1 MPSNPDDSTR
11 DRAAPLTAE
20 EAVAAGRDFVE
31 LTADASGVYWTEYD
45 PADAM
50 CRIWRAR
57 NGAIECV
64 SPDGFSARGRVYEY
78 GGGAFCVAGEQLAFV
93 NERDQRIYHFAP
105 DSLAEPQ
112 PLTPDG
118 LRYGDLRHANG
129 RILAVEQDGE
139 THRLVSI
146 GLLDG
151 AREVLAEG
159 ADFYAA
165 PVRSA
170 DGARLAW
177 IEWQHPHQPWTATR
191 LMLRDGAGAARTI
204 AGAADDEAVQ
214 QPAFDADGRLV
225 CLTDRANFW
234 QPWRL
239 DGDSDDDGDGKD
251 GGAPALAPLPAEAGD
266 HAAAPWQLGACSWLP
281 LDDGG
286 SFSTWFDAGWGRL
299 GVRDA
304 AGALTPLAPGYSQFH
319 HLAADATHLY
329 CIAASPTCPA
339 AILAIDRRDHRVA
352 VLREVVPSIPAERIT
367 LPRALRF
374 PSGDGEAHGYLYLPD
389 GADADADAAGAAPP
403 VVVFAHGGPTA
414 AHYAVY
420 SPRLEYWVQRGFAIV
435 LLNYRGS
442 TGYGR
447 AFRQALHLTWGV
459 ADVDDACAAVAHLA
473 GQGLVDAR
481 RAFVRGGSAGGY
493 TALCALAF
501 RDVFRGGASLY
512 GVSDP
517 LQLDAHTHKFE
528 ARYLRWLIGDPVAD
542 RARYL
547 ARTPLVHADAIRVPV
562 AFFQGELDAVV
573 TPDQTRSMAAALDA
587 NGVPNEVHYYAD
599 ERHGFRKAA
608 NQAHALDA
616 EHAFYRRILDG
627 AP

>member
-1 MPSNPDDSTR
+1 MQKNPDDAR
-11 DRAAPLTAE
+11 ADRATEPLGAA
-20 EAVAAGRDFVE
+20 EAVAAGRDFAE
-31 LTADASGVYWTEYD
+31 LTAGPAGVFWTEYD

-50 CRIWRAR
+50 SRIWRAR
-57 NGAIECV
+57 GGAIDCV
-64 SPDGFSARGRVYEY
+64 SPDGYSARSRVYEY
-78 GGGAFCVAGEQLAFV
+78 GGGAFCVAGDDVVFV
-93 NERDQRIYHFAP
+93 NERDQRLYRFTP
-105 DSLAEPQ
+105 GRLDEPQ
-112 PLTPDG
+112 ALTPAG
-118 LRYGDLRHANG
+118 PRYGDLRHARG
-129 RILAVEQDGE
+129 RILAVEQRDD
-139 THRLVSI
+139 THRLVAI
-146 GLLDG
+146 GLADG

-165 PVRSA
+165 PALSA

-191 LMLRDGAGAARTI
+191 LRLAERGASVDPARPARTV

-214 QPAFDADGRLV
+214 QPGFDAAGRLV

-239 DGDSDDDGDGKD
+239 DAGVDAEADGT
-251 GGAPALAPLPAEAGD
+251 LVPLPAEAGD

-286 SFSTWFDAGWGRL
+286 SFATWFEAGWGRL

-304 AGALTPLAPGYSQFH
+304 QGVATPLATDYSQFH

-339 AILAIDRRDHRVA
+339 AILAIDRRSHRVE
-352 VLREVVPSIPAERIT
+352 VLRAVAAALPAERIT
-367 LPRALRF
+367 RPRALRF
-374 PSGDGEAHGYLYLPD
+374 PSGDGEAHGYLYLPREAA
-389 GADADADAAGAAPP
+389 ADAPPP

-414 AHYAVY
+414 AHYPVF
-420 SPRLEYWVQRGFAIV
+420 STRHEYWVQRGFAIV

-459 ADVDDACAAVAHLA
+459 ADVDDACAVVEHLA
-473 GQGLVDAR
+473 AQGLVDAG

-528 ARYLRWLIGDPVAD
+528 ARYLRWLIGDPDAD
-542 RARYL
+542 RERYL
-547 ARTPLVHADAIRVPV
+547 ARTPLVHAGAIRAPV
-562 AFFQGELDAVV
+562 VFFQGELDVVV

-599 ERHGFRKAA
+599 ERHGFRKAV
-608 NQAHALDA
+608 NQAHALEA

-627 AP
+627 EFGGA